1 MPRKWQPRELRM
13 LSEWLAETYHD
24 YEYRTRVRLGR
35 IEPRVTSPG
44 LTEQE
49 RRMIGV
55 HRRWAD
61 AVVLLPDRVVLVEA
75 KIRPQPGVISQL
87 ELYAR
92 LLPHTPELG
101 RHAAFPVEMVLLYAI
116 EDELI
121 NVMAREK
128 GIRCV
133 AYQPSWLD
141 EYLEELY
148 PRERTGGHTP
158 L

>member
-1 MPRKWQPRELRM
+1 MPRKWQPRELLM
-13 LSEWLAETYHD
+13 LSEWLSETYQG

-35 IEPRVTSPG
+35 IQPRVESPG
-44 LTEQE
+44 LTDEE

-61 AVVLLPDRVVLVEA
+61 AVVLMPDRVVLVEA
-75 KIRPQPGVISQL
+75 KIRPQHGVISQL

-101 RHAAFPVEMVLLYAI
+101 RHASLPIEMVLLYAI

-121 NVMAREK
+121 NVLAREK

-133 AYQPSWLD
+133 FYEPAWLP
-141 EYLEELY
+141 EYLDELY
-148 PRERTGGHTP
+148 PRERTGGRTP

>member
-1 MPRKWQPRELRM
+1 MPRQWQPRELRM
-13 LSEWLAETYHD
+13 LSEWLAETYPRD
-24 YEYRTRVRLGR
+24 EYMTRVRLGR
-35 IEPRVTSPG
+35 IQPRVDSDQ
-44 LTEQE
+44 LTDEEIRQ
-49 RRMIGV
+49 IGV

-61 AVVLLPDRVVLVEA
+61 AVVLLQDRVILIEA

-92 LLPHTPELG
+92 LLPHTPELAA
-101 RHAAFPVEMVLLYAI
+101 HAHKPLEIVLLYAV

-128 GIRCV
+128 GFRCV
-133 AYQPSWLD
+133 YYRPAWVDAYLA
-141 EYLEELY
+141 ELY
-148 PRERTGGHTP
+148 PRERTGGRTP

>member
-1 MPRKWQPRELRM
+1 
-13 LSEWLAETYHD
+13 
-24 YEYRTRVRLGR
+24 LGR
-35 IEPRVTSPG
+35 IQPRVESPG
-44 LTEQE
+44 LTDEE

-61 AVVLLPDRVVLVEA
+61 AVVLLPDRVILVEA

-87 ELYAR
+87 TTYAR

-101 RHAAFPVEMVLLYAI
+101 RHADLPIEMVLLYAI
-116 EDELI
+116 EDGLI
-121 NVMAREK
+121 NVLAREQ
-128 GIRCV
+128 GIKCIS
-133 AYQPSWLD
+133 YQPAWLD

>member
-1 MPRKWQPRELRM
+1 MPRKWQPRELLM
-13 LSEWLAETYHD
+13 LSEWLAENYQG

-35 IEPRVTSPG
+35 IQPRVESPG
-44 LTEQE
+44 LTDEE

-61 AVVLLPDRVVLVEA
+61 AVVLMPDRVVLVEA

-101 RHAAFPVEMVLLYAI
+101 RHAELPIEMVLLYAI

-121 NVMAREK
+121 NVLAREK
-128 GIRCV
+128 GIKCV
-133 AYQPSWLD
+133 PYQPAWLD
-141 EYLEELY
+141 EYLDELY
-148 PRERTGGHTP
+148 PRERTGGRTP

>member
-1 MPRKWQPRELRM
+1 MPRRWQPRELLM
-13 LSEWLAETYHD
+13 LSEWMAETYPGN
-24 YEYRTRVRLGR
+24 EYRTRVRLGR
-35 IEPRVTSPG
+35 IQPRVDAPG
-44 LTEQE
+44 LTPEE

-61 AVVLLPDRVVLVEA
+61 AVVLMPDRVVLVEA

-101 RHAAFPVEMVLLYAI
+101 EHAELPIEMVLLYAI

-121 NVMAREK
+121 NVLAREK

-133 AYQPSWLD
+133 QYWPSWMD
-141 EYLEELY
+141 EYIEELY
-148 PRERTGGHTP
+148 PRERSGGHTP